1 MKKLLLL
8 LLSISFASAKVH
20 MVNKDTNMGAAVKSW
35 IEIKNTHLVRQQHD
49 YSCGSAA
56 LSTILTYFYDRN
68 VSEQEVLDSV
78 MKMKGLTKNS
88 SLEEYK
94 KANGL
99 SFMDL
104 SIYAASKVFRP
115 LGLALDMDALQKIK
129 IPLILY
135 VKIRK
140 SEHFTVYKGMDDA
153 YVYLADPSFGNTKVK
168 RSKFE
173 EMFYQREDL
182 KYPGKVLAIFPPKGK
197 QIEKD
202 SDFMSI
208 PPRSGLIKETIRSQI
223 LK

>member
-1 MKKLLLL
+1 MKKLLFL
-8 LLSISFASAKVH
+8 LLSISFVYAQVH
-20 MVNKDTNMGAAVKSW
+20 SVNGHTNLSLKTKSW

-56 LSTILTYFYDRN
+56 LATILTHYYDRN
-68 VSEQEVLDSV
+68 ITEEKILQAV
-78 MKMKGLTKNS
+78 MKMKGLSKNS

-104 SIYAASKVFRP
+104 SIYAASKGFRP
-115 LGLALDMDALQKIK
+115 LGLALDMEALQKIK

-140 SEHFTVYKGMDDA
+140 SEHFTVYKGMDDT

-197 QIEKD
+197 QIEKN